1 MAEETSVGTLSMGS
15 GRKRLQPMASKRY
28 RLSDAEC
35 VDILRRIRWPERVV
49 CLHCGSGD
57 VILVERTYREAFGR
71 WQCRTCRGFFFE
83 TTGSELGHS
92 FLPIHTLFHVLE
104 CLADGESADDTES
117 EVGLPR
123 WSVRTLGPK
132 LLACPVSRAVQQELL
147 ARRDGQAANGQ
158 GAGQQAVGAG
168 DARARRL
175 VPVGVEPTPPEPVRP
190 DEARRELQA
199 KLDRYYAGRIL
210 ATPVPDARC

>member
-1 MAEETSVGTLSMGS
+1 MADETSVVS
-15 GRKRLQPMASKRY
+15 RY
-28 RLSDAEC
+28 RLTDAEC
-35 VDILRRIRWPERVV
+35 VDILRPIRWPERVV

-57 VILVERTYREAFGR
+57 VILVQRTYREAFGR
-71 WQCRTCRGFFFE
+71 WQCRTCGGFFYE

-104 CLADGESADDTES
+104 CLADGESADDTEA

-123 WSVRTLGPK
+123 WSVRTLGPR
-132 LLACPVSRAVQQELL
+132 LVACPVCRAVQQELL
-147 ARRDGQAANGQ
+147 AQREALAADEQ
-158 GAGQQAVGAG
+158 GAGQQAVGARG
-168 DARARRL
+168 ARARRL
-175 VPVGVEPTPPEPVRP
+175 VPVEAEPTPPEPVNP

-210 ATPVPDARC
+210 ATPVPGARS